1 MGTGFI
7 HRVVPFIRYRT
18 GDHATYLGDRCDACG
33 RAHILIKDIRGH
45 RTQEMLVAS
54 DGSLISWTALNMHD
68 DTFAHV
74 RQFRFYQDTPG
85 KARLN
90 IIPAEGFG
98 EKDRQR
104 ILRNL
109 ERKLDGRL
117 DLTISLTDD
126 IPPPKSGKASYGDQQ
141 IPDIQE
147 GKASE

>member
-1 MGTGFI
+1 M
-7 HRVVPFIRYRT
+7 HRRHPSLRPRE
-18 GDHATYLGDRCDACG
+18 
-33 RAHILIKDIRGH
+33 ILI
-45 RTQEMLVAS
+45 AS
-54 DGSLISWTALNMHD
+54 DGSEISWTALNMHD

-85 KARLN
+85 QARLN

-117 DLTISLTDD
+117 HLTISLTDD
-126 IPPPKSGKASYGDQQ
+126 IPPTKSGKASYVDQQ

-147 GKASE
+147 EDAGDESMV